1 MSVAPLQ
8 AATRCRLPAGIES
21 LIADRGQAIDAGHES
36 VEAADVALLARQEH
50 EADQIAERIDDHRD
64 LLNGTFAG
72 TETGKCADAPGR
84 LEGRL
89 PRYSTPAP

>member
-1 MSVAPLQ
+1 L
-8 AATRCRLPAGIES
+8 
-21 LIADRGQAIDAGHES
+21 AGHES
-36 VEAADVALLARQEH
+36 VEAADVAPLARQEH

-89 PRYSTPAP
+89 PGYSTPAP